1 MPLDFAL
8 RIMAKLLCSCLCLF
22 DAIVELHVVDEKMIF
37 DVIYI
42 YIHSNALFLFCN
54 CSGGIYHIKLQILI
68 QIHESIF

>member
-42 YIHSNALFLFCN
+42 YIYILMHCFYFVIVVEAFITLN
-54 CSGGIYHIKLQILI
+54 CK
-68 QIHESIF
+68 F